1 MDKFNNRAKGARDL
15 LLRLRDSGISFS
27 FNGDLFPKKDEKVY
41 SDAMFASL
49 LGDKNVMESYLNGE
63 EFVFS
68 EHERDKKGKLF
79 KCKYI
84 KNGSN

>member
-1 MDKFNNRAKGARDL
+1 MSGFDDRAKGAREL
-15 LLRLRDSGISFS
+15 LLRLKDSGISFS
-27 FNGDLFPKKDEKVY
+27 FNVDLCPKKDEKVY
-41 SDAMFASL
+41 SDAMFNAL
-49 LGDKNVMESYLNGE
+49 LGDKNAMVSYLAGE

-79 KCKYI
+79 KCKYV